1 MLPGAKEIYECRL
14 ILCLLFSTVKYFHDN
29 LVKDGLSCQLSQQ
42 SNKGAAESILL
53 SVHIQSKT
61 KHIMCSDWLK

>member
-1 MLPGAKEIYECRL
+1 MLPGAKEIYMSAGSYFASFFQQL
-14 ILCLLFSTVKYFHDN
+14 KYFHDN

-53 SVHIQSKT
+53 SVHIHIQKQST
-61 KHIMCSDWLK
+61 